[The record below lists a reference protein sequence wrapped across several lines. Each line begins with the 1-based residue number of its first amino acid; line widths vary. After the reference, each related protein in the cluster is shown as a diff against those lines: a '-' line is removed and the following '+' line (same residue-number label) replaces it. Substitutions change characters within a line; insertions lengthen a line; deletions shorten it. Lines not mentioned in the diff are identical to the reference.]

1 MEKIKEINN
10 IITKIKN
17 NREFELNL
25 IITLPVLCFI
35 KSNNLISNEEFNM
48 IISDESLKI
57 KELKHYSFNDFN
69 KVSEKIDEYLST
81 FTNQILKFLPKDAD
95 IQSIDFMLYELLV
108 NIYKHSK
115 FENAYIQIINESD
128 EDINICIF
136 DNGIGIPK
144 SFEDASI
151 PSENDCEALFDSING
166 KTSDKEKYSLR
177 GRGLNSTARITT
189 LGLCGNMTI
198 ASGSGVCTVTKNGA
212 KTYFNDHN
220 INGTFV
226 ILKIKNKKVD
236 NIYKYLKFKNINKI
250 EDDNNA

>member
-1 MEKIKEINN
+1 
-10 IITKIKN
+10 
-17 NREFELNL
+17 
-25 IITLPVLCFI
+25 
-35 KSNNLISNEEFNM
+35 M

-151 PSENDCEALFDSING
+151 PSENDREALFDSING
-166 KTSDKEKYSLR
+166 KTGVE
-177 GRGLNSTARITT
+177 
-189 LGLCGNMTI
+189 I
-198 ASGSGVCTVTKNGA
+198 AFTSNA
-212 KTYFNDHN
+212 
-220 INGTFV
+220 IPAFV
-226 ILKIKNKKVD
+226 K
-236 NIYKYLKFKNINKI
+236 
-250 EDDNNA
+250 